1 MTTELMMF
9 VPELIVGVGVL
20 LLMMVKSLRSFQST
34 AASGISLCAHLFAL
48 VSLRLIDVYQLPTAF
63 EGQFLLDAPA
73 VFSQTII
80 LVVGIF
86 MLLAL
91 SDLIE
96 KDGLPLIETYALYL
110 LHTLGML
117 FTVMSVNWVSLFLG
131 LECMYLPLYA
141 AVALRAQDRIA
152 QEAAC
157 KYIIMGAFSTGILLV
172 GVSFFYAVVGQLGLS
187 DLGNISNILDG
198 TRTLPAWLTLN
209 QFQVLLSLGGV
220 LITVAFCFKIGLVPF
235 HFWVRDVYE
244 GGAYPVVAMVAA
256 LPKLVMIIVWMRLFT
271 PMIVMH
277 LPHWSILVTIL
288 GLLSMFGGN
297 LLALAQERVRS
308 LLAYS
313 SIGHMGFV
321 LLALTLVNYTGNHA
335 ALMYTLGYLLTVG
348 VVLLVMARLS
358 RAQTSLLLIDD
369 LKGLSRVQPLLASLL
384 AVSFLSLLGM
394 PPFAGFMFK
403 MNLLYVLM
411 QANQAWLALSVV
423 AATIIGAYYY
433 INMIGLM
440 FFYDVE
446 SSSDQLLM
454 RSSWLLHAGM
464 VTFIILLIVVGL
476 YPEYV
481 FNRVH
486 QALLG

>member
-1 MTTELMMF
+1 
-9 VPELIVGVGVL
+9 
-20 LLMMVKSLRSFQST
+20 
-34 AASGISLCAHLFAL
+34 
-48 VSLRLIDVYQLPTAF
+48 
-63 EGQFLLDAPA
+63 
-73 VFSQTII
+73 
-80 LVVGIF
+80 
-86 MLLAL
+86 
-91 SDLIE
+91 
-96 KDGLPLIETYALYL
+96 
-110 LHTLGML
+110 
-117 FTVMSVNWVSLFLG
+117 
-131 LECMYLPLYA
+131 
-141 AVALRAQDRIA
+141 
-152 QEAAC
+152 
-157 KYIIMGAFSTGILLV
+157 LLV
-172 GVSFFYAVVGQLGLS
+172 GASFFYAVVGQLGLS

-220 LITVAFCFKIGLVPF
+220 LITVAFCFKIGLAPF

-358 RAQTSLLLIDD
+358 RAQTPLLLIDD

-411 QANQAWLALSVV
+411 QADQAWLALSVV

-446 SSSDQLLM
+446 PSSDQLLM

-464 VTFIILLIVVGL
+464 VTFIFLLIVVGL

>member
-1 MTTELMMF
+1 MADELMMF
-9 VPELIVGVGVL
+9 IPEMIVGIGVL
-20 LLMMVKSLRSFQST
+20 LLLMVKSLPRCQFEV
-34 AASGISLCAHLFAL
+34 AKGICLFALVAAL
-48 VSLRLIDVYQLPTAF
+48 VSLRLMDVLHPLTFQD
-63 EGQFLLDAPA
+63 QFLLDAPA

-80 LVVGIF
+80 LVVGVF

-91 SDLIE
+91 SDLVE
-96 KDGLPLIETYALYL
+96 KDGLPFIETYALYL

-117 FTVMSVNWVSLFLG
+117 FTVMSVSWVSLFLG

-157 KYIIMGAFSTGILLV
+157 KYIILGAFSTGILLV
-172 GVSFFYAVVGQLGLS
+172 GVSFLYAAVGQLGLS
-187 DLGNISNILDG
+187 DLSIISNMLDE
-198 TRTLPAWLTLN
+198 TSALPDWLTFN
-209 QFQVLLSLGGV
+209 QLQALFSLGGI
-220 LITVAFCFKIGLVPF
+220 LITVAFCFKMGLAPF

-244 GGAYPVVAMVAA
+244 GGAYPIVATVAA

-271 PMIVMH
+271 PIIIAH
-277 LPHWSILVTIL
+277 LPHWSILVTML

-321 LLALTLVNYTGNHA
+321 LIALTLANYSGNHA
-335 ALMYTLGYLLTVG
+335 ALVYTLGYLLTVA
-348 VVLLVMARLS
+348 VVLLLMARLS
-358 RAQTSLLLIDD
+358 RGETTLLLIDD
-369 LKGLSRVQPLLASLL
+369 LKGLSRVQPLLALLL

-411 QANQAWLALSVV
+411 QADQAWLALSVV

-440 FFYDVE
+440 YFYDVE

-454 RSSWLLHAGM
+454 RSSWLLHVGM
-464 VTFIILLIVVGL
+464 VAFIILLTAVGV

-481 FNRVH
+481 FNSVH